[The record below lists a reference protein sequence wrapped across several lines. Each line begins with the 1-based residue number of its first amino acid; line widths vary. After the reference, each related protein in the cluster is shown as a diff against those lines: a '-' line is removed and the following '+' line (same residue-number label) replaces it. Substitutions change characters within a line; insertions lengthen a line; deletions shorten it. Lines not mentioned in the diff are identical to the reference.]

1 MPQVEG
7 TSPRLRFAGR
17 ELGLDRPLIMG
28 IVNVTPDSFS
38 DGGSFLDPG
47 VAVEHALRLIADG
60 ADILDIGGESTRPGS
75 DPVSAAE
82 ELRRVL
88 PVFEALAGR
97 VAVPLSIDT
106 TKAVVAERAAA
117 AGATLANDVSGLRFE
132 PELADVVRERG
143 LGLVL
148 MHSRGRPKDMQQAPH
163 YEDTVGEVIGE
174 LGEALGR
181 AAGGVGPAGGAR
193 RARGG
198 DRGRPGAR
206 LRQAPAGQPGAAGRR
221 AAPAGGVAPAGA
233 RRPLAQGIP
242 GPRHRGARRAAGAG
256 DSCSRRRGGVR
267 RCGDGARARRGGGA
281 AGGGRRGGDPR
292 RMRAGERPCLSS

>member
-181 AAGGVGPAGGAR
+181 AAAHGVPAEATVVDPGLGFAKRPQDNLALLGAVPRLREALRRPVLVGPSRKAFLGLVTGAPVERRVPGTLAAVAVAVYGGVEMVRVHDVAEA
-193 RARGG
+193 
-198 DRGRPGAR
+198 
-206 LRQAPAGQPGAAGRR
+206 RQAADVAAAIRAGCVPG
-221 AAPAGGVAPAGA
+221 
-233 RRPLAQGIP
+233 
-242 GPRHRGARRAAGAG
+242 
-256 DSCSRRRGGVR
+256 S
-267 RCGDGARARRGGGA
+267 ARA
-281 AGGGRRGGDPR
+281 
-292 RMRAGERPCLSS
+292 